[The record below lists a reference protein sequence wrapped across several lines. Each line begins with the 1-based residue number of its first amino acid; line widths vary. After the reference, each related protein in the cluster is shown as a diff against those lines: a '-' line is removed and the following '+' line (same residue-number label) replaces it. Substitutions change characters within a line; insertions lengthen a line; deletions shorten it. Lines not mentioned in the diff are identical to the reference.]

1 MKLLKEVFMKTS
13 CKKIDQDF
21 YRIDKVIKKDY
32 KKKLVLVSWKSYP
45 KEFNSWIPLTDVE
58 KI

>member
-1 MKLLKEVFMKTS
+1 MKTS

-32 KKKLVLVSWKSYP
+32 KKKLVLVSWKGYP